1 MTTDRVRSMSI
12 RRALITSV
20 SLLTFGYLL
29 LPLIVV
35 VGVSITETAY
45 LKFPPQGFT
54 LRWYADFFR
63 DPTYVEAFWLSVKL
77 ATASTC
83 VAIVLGIPAALVI
96 ARRTFVGRGTVSAIF
111 LSPLILPTI
120 VIGVAILQYAAHMGF
135 ARTFLALLIGHTVLV
150 LPYIVRTTL
159 ASLVG
164 MEMAIEEAAQDLGA
178 TPVQTFFLVTLPQ
191 IKAGVIAGALFS
203 FIMSWINVEVSIFHS
218 TSSLTTLPVKLF
230 NYVEFSVDPF
240 LGAASSLT
248 IFLAVAVVLA
258 LDAVIGI
265 EKAASTR

>member
-1 MTTDRVRSMSI
+1 MSRTAPLSL

-20 SLLTFGYLL
+20 SLLTFAYLL

-54 LRWYADFFR
+54 LKWYADFFR
-63 DPTYVEAFWLSVKL
+63 DPTYVEALWLSVKL
-77 ATASTC
+77 ATVSTL

-96 ARRTFVGRGTVSAIF
+96 ARRTFAGRGAVSAIF

-159 ASLVG
+159 ASLAG
-164 MEMAIEEAAQDLGA
+164 MEASIEEAAQDLGA
-178 TPVQTFFLVTLPQ
+178 TPSRRS
-191 IKAGVIAGALFS
+191 FS
-203 FIMSWINVEVSIFHS
+203 
-218 TSSLTTLPVKLF
+218 
-230 NYVEFSVDPF
+230 
-240 LGAASSLT
+240 
-248 IFLAVAVVLA
+248 
-258 LDAVIGI
+258 
-265 EKAASTR
+265 